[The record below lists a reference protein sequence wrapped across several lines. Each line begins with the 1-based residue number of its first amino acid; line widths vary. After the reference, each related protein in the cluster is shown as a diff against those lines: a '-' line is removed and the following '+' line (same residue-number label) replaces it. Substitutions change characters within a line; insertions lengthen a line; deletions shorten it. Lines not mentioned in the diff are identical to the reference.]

1 MMILTRPSLL
11 TLCLT
16 TIQISQAAHK
26 MSFSRGVETLREH
39 LASDLGFS
47 TLPRINKANLSMTE
61 YINKMEIYQKILRQ
75 SENIKRIQD
84 EFQRHRFTTPSE
96 HLLEMSEFFLL
107 TDDVAKINFDLTEF
121 DKLKFGSVLIKSAKL
136 NLSLRRKDHFSI
148 LTKKATVIQ
157 IIDESSGEGTV
168 VDSQDL
174 NNDASDDIL
183 VSFDL
188 TDTLQAWTM
197 DGESQKGLKIEATG
211 FQIVEKPGW
220 PTLVVDAEFSLTRHR
235 RSVLFPGWSR
245 EEDDVSGDRKCGGG
259 ATDNKCCRD
268 DMMVN
273 FKDLQGF
280 DFILEPTEFNAFMCR
295 GKCPARFRPLNDH
308 SLLQSLMHIKQ
319 QRKKEEEEEEEGER
333 IKRPCCVPAKL
344 SSLPILHLDEQNP
357 AKLKV
362 TVWKSII
369 VTECACG

>member
-1 MMILTRPSLL
+1 
-11 TLCLT
+11 
-16 TIQISQAAHK
+16 
-26 MSFSRGVETLREH
+26 
-39 LASDLGFS
+39 
-47 TLPRINKANLSMTE
+47 MTE

-96 HLLEMSEFFLL
+96 HLLEMSEFSLL
-107 TDDVAKINFDLTEF
+107 TDDAAKINFDLTEF

-174 NNDASDDIL
+174 NTNDASDDIL

-245 EEDDVSGDRKCGGG
+245 EEDDVSGDRK
-259 ATDNKCCRD
+259 
-268 DMMVN
+268 
-273 FKDLQGF
+273 
-280 DFILEPTEFNAFMCR
+280 
-295 GKCPARFRPLNDH
+295 
-308 SLLQSLMHIKQ
+308 
-319 QRKKEEEEEEEGER
+319 
-333 IKRPCCVPAKL
+333 
-344 SSLPILHLDEQNP
+344 
-357 AKLKV
+357 
-362 TVWKSII
+362 
-369 VTECACG
+369 

>member
-1 MMILTRPSLL
+1 MI
-11 TLCLT
+11 
-16 TIQISQAAHK
+16 
-26 MSFSRGVETLREH
+26 
-39 LASDLGFS
+39 
-47 TLPRINKANLSMTE
+47 
-61 YINKMEIYQKILRQ
+61 
-75 SENIKRIQD
+75 
-84 EFQRHRFTTPSE
+84 
-96 HLLEMSEFFLL
+96 
-107 TDDVAKINFDLTEF
+107 
-121 DKLKFGSVLIKSAKL
+121 
-136 NLSLRRKDHFSI
+136 
-148 LTKKATVIQ
+148 
-157 IIDESSGEGTV
+157 
-168 VDSQDL
+168 
-174 NNDASDDIL
+174 SDDIL

-319 QRKKEEEEEEEGER
+319 QRQEEGR
-333 IKRPCCVPAKL
+333 HSRVKRPCCVPAKL
-344 SSLPILHLDEQNP
+344 SSLPILHLDEENP
-357 AKLKV
+357 
-362 TVWKSII
+362 
-369 VTECACG
+369 